1 MGLVQWSEEY
11 SVGVGNLDRHHQK
24 LFDMLNRLHSAMT
37 QGKGKEVVIG
47 IIREMVDYARY
58 HFEEEEKLMERIK
71 YPGLNEQKNTHKKF
85 IAKVEEYQNLAD
97 MGLEAFLSSGIS
109 TFLSDWLKNHIG
121 AMDKKYKKYMNEN
134 GIR

>member
-24 LFDMLNRLHSAMT
+24 LFDMLNRLHNAMT

-47 IIREMVDYARY
+47 IIKEMVDYARY

-71 YPGLNEQKNTHKKF
+71 YPGLNEQRNVHKKF
-85 IAKVEEYQNLAD
+85 MIKVEEYRKLAD

-121 AMDKKYKKYMNEN
+121 VMDKKYKKYMNEN

>member
-24 LFDMLNRLHSAMT
+24 LFDMLNRLHNAMT

-47 IIREMVDYARY
+47 IIKEMVDYARY

-71 YPGLNEQKNTHKKF
+71 YPGLNEQRNVHKKF
-85 IAKVEEYQNLAD
+85 MIKVEEYRKLAD

-121 AMDKKYKKYMNEN
+121 VMDKKYKKYMNEN
-134 GIR
+134 GIK